1 MTSQSATSQNSPSLG
16 CSKAPVRSS
25 LIPNIDDRRGVRQ
38 PTPVRPQG
46 VIAFH
51 MAETASESHLLRIVG
66 LVPCPEDHVEMGL
79 TRVRVPL
86 GEGHGVRGAVLEHD
100 SV

>member
-1 MTSQSATSQNSPSLG
+1 
-16 CSKAPVRSS
+16 
-25 LIPNIDDRRGVRQ
+25 
-38 PTPVRPQG
+38 
-46 VIAFH
+46 